1 MAFTAGSVELA
12 HAQNLASMLSSL
24 HAVYGA
30 TSMEGRTAA
39 LLVET
44 QARKM
49 GFGITGITTGNAFPP
64 FGSII
69 PSYLTGTEAALQN
82 PRGETMA
89 SGITIG
95 SSIEGRT
102 VGIFLNKFVRSGAD
116 YRTTKQ
122 TGISL
127 AAALSVGD
135 SGVTAWGGFTAAFQD
150 RLIFDAGQ
158 FLIVGLAGGATT
170 AGKSAGIVVGTSTF
184 SAPVG
189 TFFNIDVV
197 GITRGTS
204 GIAGST
210 FETFQGRGIV
220 NGGFTATVYWNTT
233 PAGVTGWSVS

>member
-12 HAQNLASMLSSL
+12 HAQNLANMLSSL
-24 HAVYGA
+24 HVVFGA
-30 TSMEGRTAA
+30 TGMEGRTAA
-39 LLVET
+39 LIVET

-49 GFGITGITTGNAFPP
+49 GFGITGITTGAGFPP
-64 FGSII
+64 FGSIL

-89 SGITIG
+89 SGITLG
-95 SSIEGRT
+95 VIEGRT

-122 TGISL
+122 TGVSL

-135 SGVTAWGGFTAAFQD
+135 SGVTAWGGFTASFQD
-150 RLIFDAGQ
+150 RLVFDAGQ

-170 AGKSAGIVVGTSTF
+170 AGKSAGIAVGTSTF

-189 TFFNIDVV
+189 TYFNIDVV

-210 FETFQGRGIV
+210 FESFQGRGIV
-220 NGGFTATVYWNTT
+220 NGGFTASVYWNTT